1 MTPKSLQLGKQ
12 LDRYLALGLGLAI
25 FGAPFAAF
33 SYLILL
39 SIPLT
44 AIGIACV
51 VLGAS
56 IALVPESPVPKETI
70 RAMVEGSCAGV
81 ESLLEEF
88 NAKNKAVYLPPSA
101 DRVTAYI
108 PASGDQTAA
117 WKAIGAPTRVIS
129 EVNGVAALTLFPPG
143 SEIIRLSEIGEESG
157 VDDALSYILV
167 DFLEAAESVKSV
179 EAGRRIIVSISKPRI
194 RSDFPRFNTCL
205 GTLPTSIAGCV
216 LAQVL
221 RKPVGLVEEQATN
234 QQTIATFEVPR
245 HPGET

>member
-1 MTPKSLQLGKQ
+1 MTSKDLKLGKQ

-33 SYLILL
+33 SFLILL

-88 NAKNKAVYLPPSA
+88 NAKNKAVYLPPRNG
-101 DRVTAYI
+101 RVTAYI
-108 PASGDQTAA
+108 LTSGDQTRA
-117 WKAIGAPTRVIS
+117 WNAIDAPTRVVS
-129 EVNGVAALTLFPPG
+129 EVEGETALTLFPPG
-143 SEIIRLSEIGEESG
+143 SEIVRLSEIGEDSG
-157 VDDALSYILV
+157 VDDALTYVLV

-179 EAGRRIIVSISKPRI
+179 EAGRRTILSISKPRI

-221 RKPVGLVEEQATN
+221 GKPVGLIEEQATN
-234 QQTIATFEVPR
+234 QQINATFEVPR

>member
-1 MTPKSLQLGKQ
+1 MTSKGLPLGKR

-25 FGAPFAAF
+25 FGAPFAVF
-33 SYLILL
+33 SFLILL
-39 SIPLT
+39 SVPLT

-56 IALVPESPVPKETI
+56 VALVPESPVPKETI
-70 RAMVEGSCAGV
+70 RAMVEGSCASL

-88 NAKNKAVYLPPSA
+88 NAKNKVIYLPPR
-101 DRVTAYI
+101 DGRVTAYV
-108 PASGDQTAA
+108 STSDDQTKA
-117 WKAIGAPTRVIS
+117 WSAINAPTRVFS
-129 EVNGVAALTLFPPG
+129 EVEGEAALTLFPPG
-143 SEIIRLSEIGEESG
+143 SEIVRLSEIGEESG
-157 VDDALSYILV
+157 VDDALSYVLV
-167 DFLEAAESVKSV
+167 DFLEAVESVKSV
-179 EAGRRIIVSISKPRI
+179 EAGRRTIVSMSKPRI

-205 GTLPTSIAGCV
+205 GTLPTSIAGCI

-234 QQTIATFEVPR
+234 QQVIATFEVPR

>member
-1 MTPKSLQLGKQ
+1 MTNRGLQLGKR
-12 LDRYLALGLGLAI
+12 LDRNLALGLGLAI

-33 SYLILL
+33 SFLILL

-56 IALVPESPVPKETI
+56 LALVPESPVPKETI
-70 RAMVEGSCAGV
+70 RAMVEGSCASV

-88 NAKNKAVYLPPSA
+88 NAKNKAVYLPPRNG
-101 DRVTAYI
+101 RVSAYI
-108 PASGDQTAA
+108 PTSGDQTTA
-117 WKAIGAPTRVIS
+117 WKAVDAPVRVIS
-129 EVNGVAALTLFPPG
+129 EVEGEPALTIFPPG

-157 VDDALSYILV
+157 VDDALSYVLV
-167 DFLEAAESVKSV
+167 DFLEAVESVKSV
-179 EAGRRIIVSISKPRI
+179 EAGRRTIINFSKPRI

-221 RKPVGLVEEQATN
+221 GKPVGLIEEQVTN
-234 QQTIATFEVPR
+234 EQVIATFEVPR